1 MFAIQ
6 QARKPLILRDFLKS
20 SVSPFVPEGNR
31 VYLYIVPYAQDE
43 RAVGGP
49 VLEVFISSPKTDILR
64 MQAYHFMGSAKK
76 EPAFEMDMEDL
87 PLQTEETSE
96 GIVIRSGKTELR
108 ITKNPCAFLY
118 YYEGKFLTRIGDRFG
133 HAMLSTIRTPEGPFM
148 RCQLDVGVGES
159 VYGLGER
166 FTPFVKNGQVVDM
179 WNEDGGTCS
188 QIAYKNIPFYLTS
201 GGYGVLV
208 NSSGPVSF
216 EVCSEVVT
224 RVQFSQPGE
233 KIDFMVIGGK
243 DGKDVL
249 QRYTALT
256 GRPALPPAWSFG
268 LWLTTSFTTSYDE
281 KTVTSF

>member
-1 MFAIQ
+1 MKFTNGYWLNLPGVEIADAVQIREIK
-6 QARKPLILRDFLKS
+6 A
-20 SVSPFVPEGNR
+20 EENR

-49 VLEVFISSPKTDILR
+49 VLEVFITSPKTDILR

-96 GIVIRSGKTELR
+96 GIVVRSGKTELR

-166 FTPFVKNGQVVDM
+166 FTPFVRNTFGA
-179 WNEDGGTCS
+179 CS
-188 QIAYKNIPFYLTS
+188 QRVGSAAA
-201 GGYGVLV
+201 
-208 NSSGPVSF
+208 
-216 EVCSEVVT
+216 T
-224 RVQFSQPGE
+224 RCE
-233 KIDFMVIGGK
+233 
-243 DGKDVL
+243 
-249 QRYTALT
+249 
-256 GRPALPPAWSFG
+256 
-268 LWLTTSFTTSYDE
+268 
-281 KTVTSF
+281 